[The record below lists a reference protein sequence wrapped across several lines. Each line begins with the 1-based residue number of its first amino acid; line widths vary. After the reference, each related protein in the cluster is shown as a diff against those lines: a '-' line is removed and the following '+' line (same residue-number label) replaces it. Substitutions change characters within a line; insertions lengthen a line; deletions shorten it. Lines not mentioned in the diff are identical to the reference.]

1 MSSGAPDLSSTFPE
15 MSGGSST
22 CGSGVS
28 SSITVDGGRRPPAPT
43 TVGSIVAAPPGVT
56 VARSSSVIER
66 FGNAEEPKFPA
77 GKSGGVHDGVQPAR
91 NSVTRPE
98 TAPAADGGRGRRLP
112 PVKTKIPS
120 EVRSSASG

>member
-1 MSSGAPDLSSTFPE
+1 MSSTFPE

-66 FGNAEEPKFPA
+66 FGNAEEPKSPA
-77 GKSGGVHDGVQPAR
+77 GKSGGAHDGVQPAR

-98 TAPAADGGRGRRLP
+98 TSTPVPTAAAAGGLP